1 VSDAGQAEIRMHL
14 TGSPS
19 VEAIGAATAALH
31 GLIDALAKRAI
42 PVQIEA
48 RCVCDQCGA
57 ESEPVDLTRPDDA
70 EAALRAAGWVR
81 DTEAA
86 IDTCPVCIAGGERP

>member
-1 VSDAGQAEIRMHL
+1 MSGPTGIRMHL

-19 VEAIGAATAALH
+19 VEAIGGVTTALS
-31 GLIDALAKRAI
+31 GLIDAIAQRAI

-57 ESEPVDLTRPDDA
+57 QSSPVDLTRPDDA
-70 EAALRAAGWVR
+70 EATLRAAGWVR

-86 IDTCPVCIAGGERP
+86 IDTCPECSAGGERP